1 MDERKSNPWCTHN
14 RAHRWWSHGVAE
26 YIRTTVNRRPIYK
39 FPFNLDLHTRST
51 FVRLHH
57 KESWRRTEKIANK
70 FSHAPLPRVTWPV
83 AVVINS
89 VVVLALFTNRRSIRE
104 ENESV
109 AVIRATERRERI
121 RFVLLNTHRSKYDA
135 RFNVRRLTELLN
147 VEICRDRFERWV
159 WVDFCT
165 NLEVAMYPTS
175 WDLLFFFLWDGYWKM
190 LLKY

>member
-14 RAHRWWSHGVAE
+14 RAHRRWSHGVAE
-26 YIRTTVNRRPIYK
+26 YIRTIVNRRPIYK

-89 VVVLALFTNRRSIRE
+89 VVVLAFTNRRSIRE
-104 ENESV
+104 ENWLSV
-109 AVIRATERRERI
+109 ASEFVSSFWIHIDRNTTRA
-121 RFVLLNTHRSKYDA
+121 
-135 RFNVRRLTELLN
+135 LT
-147 VEICRDRFERWV
+147 F
-159 WVDFCT
+159 
-165 NLEVAMYPTS
+165 AA
-175 WDLLFFFLWDGYWKM
+175 
-190 LLKY
+190 